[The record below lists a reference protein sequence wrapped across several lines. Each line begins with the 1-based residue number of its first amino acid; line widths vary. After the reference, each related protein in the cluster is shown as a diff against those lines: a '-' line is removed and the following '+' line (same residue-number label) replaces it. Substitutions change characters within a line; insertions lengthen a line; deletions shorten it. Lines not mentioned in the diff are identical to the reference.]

1 MKNIIVYSSL
11 YCPYCNAAKLLLEQK
26 NLKFKEI
33 LIDKNSKLR
42 NEMIRLSNGR
52 KTVPQIF
59 FDELHIGGYDDL
71 KKIDEKGNLIKFLK
85 DYE

>member
-11 YCPYCNAAKLLLEQK
+11 YCPYCNAAKLLFEQK

-33 LIDKNSKLR
+33 LIDNDSKLR
-42 NEMIRLSNGR
+42 SEMIGLSNGR

-59 FDELHIGGYDDL
+59 FDEFHIGGYDDL
-71 KKIDEKGNLIKFLK
+71 KKIDEEGKLMKFLR